1 MTKNERMIRVAVP
14 KYDDFYGV
22 LLKFLADGAIHSVEA
37 CQNFVRDEMNLTDA
51 DIAEPK
57 SDGQLKWLARIE
69 WCLVTLE
76 KSGLIRS
83 QDAQYQITD
92 AGRKLSAEK
101 VTMKFL
107 MELGMPA
114 LVEYVKNRRAAP
126 KSEPPTNETPE
137 EIFEHVYKK
146 INAALSDELLKIL
159 SEQSATFFENLTVKL
174 VERMGYGLG
183 EKTSATDDAG
193 IDGIIYGDKLGFE
206 RIGIQAKLWS
216 ADKVVGRPEIQK
228 FYGALAGKIGKGL
241 FVTTAKFSQKAREYA
256 ADKHIILIDGKRLTE
271 LMIEFDVGVS
281 TQKVYKLKRVD
292 TDFFSED

>member
-51 DIAEPK
+51 DIAELK
-57 SDGQLKWLARIE
+57 SDGQLKWLARVE

-107 MELGMPA
+107 MELAMPA

-216 ADKVVGRPEIQK
+216 ADKVVARPEIQK

-271 LMIEFDVGVS
+271 LMIEFDVGVA

>member
-1 MTKNERMIRVAVP
+1 MFHLRAV
-14 KYDDFYGV
+14 FFC
-22 LLKFLADGAIHSVEA
+22 LLFFCAKRKV
-37 CQNFVRDEMNLTDA
+37 TT
-51 DIAEPK
+51 P
-57 SDGQLKWLARIE
+57 DGQLKWLARVE

-92 AGRKLSAEK
+92 AGRKLSGEK

-114 LVEYVKNRRAAP
+114 LIEFVKSRRAAP
-126 KSEPPTNETPE
+126 KPEPPKVETPE
-137 EIFEHVYKK
+137 EIFEQVHRK

-159 SEQSATFFENLTVKL
+159 SEQSATFFEKLTVKL

-183 EKTSATDDAG
+183 EKTAASDDGG
-193 IDGIIYGDKLGFE
+193 IDGIIYGDKLGFD

-228 FYGALAGKIGKGL
+228 FYGALAGKIDKGL

-256 ADKHIILIDGKRLTE
+256 ADKHIILIDGKRLAE

-281 TQKVYKLKRVD
+281 TQKVYKIKRVD
-292 TDFFSED
+292 TDFFVDTQSQR